1 MYLFLR
7 QRIKSSKRV
16 SFDNMVMNSLMQ
28 SEDKVVF
35 KMDTF
40 LVIEYIKAA
49 IGVVL
54 DIKFE
59 EIEAKLADQDRGTNV
74 KNSAASS
81 VYRRPKKDDTEPP
94 SSAKRAE
101 RSDVF
106 SPRGGVYEEHKQIR
120 TERAKRDLESKCR
133 SSIDT
138 TDAVPSCPEM
148 YEKLIQDLEADVRK
162 HIRI

>member
-59 EIEAKLADQDRGTNV
+59 EIEAKLAD
-74 KNSAASS
+74 
-81 VYRRPKKDDTEPP
+81 
-94 SSAKRAE
+94 
-101 RSDVF
+101 
-106 SPRGGVYEEHKQIR
+106 
-120 TERAKRDLESKCR
+120 
-133 SSIDT
+133 
-138 TDAVPSCPEM
+138 
-148 YEKLIQDLEADVRK
+148 
-162 HIRI
+162 